1 MNAAVDKRER
11 LWKRYWAI
19 RDAHRN
25 GHRMPIL
32 RHLALRRDPMAMTE
46 LGSELV
52 RVGRASEPFSQAG
65 LYHRAYRSGYG
76 MAAQHLA
83 LNACNRGDLAGH
95 RRWLAR
101 AVRVGDADAHRE
113 LRRFETRLP
122 HQNAGLIGRRRP
134 FRPSDFQ

>member
-1 MNAAVDKRER
+1 MVALMKKRER
-11 LWKRYWAI
+11 LWERYWSI
-19 RDAHRN
+19 RDAHGN
-25 GHRMPIL
+25 GHRMPVL

-52 RVGRASEPFSQAG
+52 RAGRPSERFSQVG

-83 LNACNRGDLAGH
+83 MNAFNRGDLTNY

-101 AVRVGDADAHRE
+101 AARAGDVNAGNE

-122 HQNAGLIGRRRP
+122 HRNAGLIGRRRP
-134 FRPSDFQ
+134 FRRSDFE